1 MLDLR
6 YPMGMM
12 FALVGAMLAVYGVFT
27 NASGTKEGGM
37 YNVHSLGLNI
47 NLYWGAALLGFGLL
61 VLGLARWAAAKE
73 QQKTLSDTDTKA
85 RNRMGAP

>member
-12 FALVGAMLAVYGVFT
+12 FALVGAMLAIYGAFT

-47 NLYWGAALLGFGLL
+47 NLYW
-61 VLGLARWAAAKE
+61 ARPCWASACWCSASPAGRRPRSSK
-73 QQKTLSDTDTKA
+73 
-85 RNRMGAP
+85 RR

>member
-27 NASGTKEGGM
+27 RGEKM
-37 YNVHSLGLNI
+37 YKHSLGVNV
-47 NLYWGAALLGFGLL
+47 NMYWGVVLLGFGLL
-61 VLGLARWAAAKE
+61 IFGMARWSAAAEKRRVE
-73 QQKTLSDTDTKA
+73 GSDSSDKAKTRL
-85 RNRMGAP
+85 G